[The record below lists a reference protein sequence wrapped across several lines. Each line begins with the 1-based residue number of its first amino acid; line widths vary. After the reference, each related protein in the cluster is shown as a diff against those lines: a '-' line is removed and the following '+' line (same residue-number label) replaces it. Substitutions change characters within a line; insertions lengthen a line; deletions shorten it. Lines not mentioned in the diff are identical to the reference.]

1 MTDSSKIEKG
11 TKVYYR
17 AIVALFL
24 GSLTAFGAEY
34 CVQPIIPVLAD
45 DFGLGPA
52 AASLAVSFGTVGL
65 SVSMLFIAMMASRF
79 ARRRTMLI
87 GLGVASLLAILI
99 SLSGYFELVLA
110 FRFVQGI
117 MLAAFPSMAVAYIDE
132 EFSSSIVGTVVGI
145 YVSGTSIGGLL
156 GRLLLSACTDLWG
169 WRYALAALG
178 GVYLL
183 ITLVFF
189 LLLPAGQHHNLSQKT
204 VRRIPPYWEL
214 LHLMKNPHLMKLFI
228 IGMCIMGS
236 FVCCYNFISY
246 VLLAE
251 PYCLSQ
257 TTIGFVYFMYFVGT
271 FSSAFMGMVSD
282 KHGNGVA
289 VVISI
294 FMMLAGV
301 LITMFIPLACKL
313 IGLAMFT
320 YGFFGAH
327 SSACSWAGKL
337 DKADKAQITAMY
349 MFLYYM
355 GASIFG
361 AAGGIFLVDYGWN
374 GIVAFLTVLLSVA
387 LAVAVF
393 LYRGVPDNRKNKV
406 ANTR

>member
-1 MTDSSKIEKG
+1 MISSDRIEKG
-11 TKVYYR
+11 TKEYYQ

-34 CVQPIIPVLAD
+34 CVQPIIPVLAE
-45 DFGLGPA
+45 DFSLGPA
-52 AASLAVSFGTVGL
+52 AASLAVSFGTIGL
-65 SVSMLFIAMMASRF
+65 SVSMLIIAMLASRF
-79 ARRRTMLI
+79 TRRRTMLI
-87 GLGVASLLAILI
+87 GLGVASIMAVLI
-99 SLSGYFELVLA
+99 SVSGYFELVLA
-110 FRFVQGI
+110 FRLIQGI
-117 MLAAFPSMAVAYIDE
+117 MLAAFPSMAVAYINE
-132 EFSSSIVGTVVGI
+132 EFSAGIVGTVVGI

-156 GRLLLSACTDLWG
+156 GRLCLSAFTDMWG
-169 WRYALAALG
+169 WRYALAVLG
-178 GVYLL
+178 VIYLL

-189 LLLPAGQHHNLSQKT
+189 LLLPSGTHHKPTKST
-204 VRRIPPYWEL
+204 GRRIPPYWEL
-214 LHLMKNPHLMKLFI
+214 LHLMKNPHLRMLFV

-251 PYCLSQ
+251 PYNLSQ

-271 FSSAFMGMVSD
+271 FSSAFMGMISD
-282 KHGNGVA
+282 KKGNGVA

-294 FMMLAGV
+294 FLMLAGV
-301 LITMFIPLACKL
+301 LITIVVPLAGKL
-313 IGLAMFT
+313 LGLALFT

-361 AAGGIFLVDYGWN
+361 AAGGIFLTDYGWN
-374 GIVAFLTVLLSVA
+374 GIVVFLSVLLSIA
-387 LAVAVF
+387 LAVAVW
-393 LYRGVPDNRKNKV
+393 LYRSAACLK
-406 ANTR
+406 